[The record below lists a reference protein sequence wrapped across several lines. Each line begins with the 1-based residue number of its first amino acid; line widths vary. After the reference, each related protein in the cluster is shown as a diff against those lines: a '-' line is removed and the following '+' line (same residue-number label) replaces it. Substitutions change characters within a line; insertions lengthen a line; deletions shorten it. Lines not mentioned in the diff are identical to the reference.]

1 MLKNIKSH
9 TGFYS
14 CERCEIRGNSVD
26 HRLVFPFSNP
36 LARFR
41 NDREFKAQAYPE
53 HQKGVSQ
60 IVRSGIDI
68 SLIDAFPLDY
78 MHLVCLGVVKKI
90 LTFLNDRGNAISL
103 APEDLSTLSERLE
116 GLKMPREFARQ
127 PRSLKDLRR
136 FKATEFRQFLLY
148 TGPVFLK
155 DLLETFEYKHFLY
168 LMVGISVLLDEDA
181 TFRLEHLSFAQENI
195 LNFVRY
201 AEPIYGKN
209 FMSYNTHCLIHI
221 ADDVAHFN
229 CSLNDISAFPF
240 EDHLMKLKKYV
251 RKGDKPIVQMIKKIK
266 ALENANLDQTGIK
279 NKKMIIHPEIDCYF
293 LLEDHI
299 AIVDRVEEHQN
310 NVWCNLYEKTD
321 LDSLFLSPCNSKVL
335 DIYFLQRNTNYV
347 VERLHNSRLT
357 KKMVGITTEDGT
369 ALLKLRHV

>member
-1 MLKNIKSH
+1 M
-9 TGFYS
+9 T
-14 CERCEIRGNSVD
+14 
-26 HRLVFPFSNP
+26 
-36 LARFR
+36 
-41 NDREFKAQAYPE
+41 EFKAQAYPE

-68 SLIDAFPLDY
+68 SLIDSFTLDY

-168 LMVGISVLLDEDA
+168 LMIGISILLDEDA

-240 EDHLMKLKKYV
+240 EDHLMKLKKFV